1 MTKGVKFRS
10 IFYRYVL
17 FIIVLFFLGFNQIVG
32 RGFQTITFY
41 DYAFSFDQ
49 TQLVYFLLLLLL
61 LGIGIHFLFPWKFYI
76 TQDGIYLRRSDLFVP
91 WSDISGV
98 SHVWINKRSNFGRG
112 LIFYNHKWRVQNG
125 LLQDRADI
133 VKGFPV
139 RQIIIWK
146 RKGGINFNPG
156 YFLPTYE
163 VIYLICKKPFKLAK
177 GANSFGDIWEF
188 TQDMNNEHPAPFP
201 LELAKRVVQSTNAQI
216 VLDPFMGSG
225 TTAIAAALL
234 DRKFIGIEL
243 SPEYVKISKKRYNNI
258 FGNLFG
264 VDMKTFTKE
273 SLIQELKEIKNKG
286 PVLNNRG
293 SNNGASGNVLEDLL
307 GIEENNLPLANAAE
321 WEIKT
326 KKRSSN
332 SLVTLFHVEPS
343 PTACKFVPNILLPKY
358 GWKHKEAGKKYP
370 DTEKS
375 FRQTIKCGLFS
386 DRGFSIKL
394 NDTEEKIEV
403 NFRYDLIDQKHNEWK
418 QDISTFQTLDT
429 IPYWGFNDI
438 YHKLGA
444 KLHNCFFAIVD
455 VCKRG
460 DDEYF
465 TYSEIYMLRNLSKD
479 KFISAIRDGKIY
491 IDFDARTGHNHGT
504 KFRIKE
510 KDIFDLYEECIE
522 ISNL

>member
-1 MTKGVKFRS
+1 MKINKFNLEKILNKFICGDSLQKMKKLPSKS
-10 IFYRYVL
+10 IDLIFTSPPYNL
-17 FIIVLFFLGFNQIVG
+17 KNSTGNGMKDG
-32 RGFQTITFY
+32 RGGKWSNARLIEGY
-41 DYAFSFDQ
+41 DNHDDCMPHDEYVKWQRKCLKEMLRLIKD
-49 TQLVYFLLLLLL
+49 
-61 LGIGIHFLFPWKFYI
+61 
-76 TQDGIYLRRSDLFVP
+76 DGA
-91 WSDISGV
+91 
-98 SHVWINKRSNFGRG
+98 
-112 LIFYNHKWRVQNG
+112 IFYNHKWRVQNG

-332 SLVTLFHVEPS
+332 SLITLFHVEPS